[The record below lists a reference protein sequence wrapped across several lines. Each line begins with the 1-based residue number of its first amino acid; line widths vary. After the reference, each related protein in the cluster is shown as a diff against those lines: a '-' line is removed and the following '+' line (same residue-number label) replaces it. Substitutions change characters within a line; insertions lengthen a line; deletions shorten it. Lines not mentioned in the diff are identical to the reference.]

1 MIQEDDK
8 NKDLPTVPEPTME
21 EKEKDRPSQ
30 EDQIR
35 ERIIEEIVQEDPRR
49 LETDNEMNRQEIQI
63 SLLTKSGK
71 QRRFY

>member
-8 NKDLPTVPEPTME
+8 NKDLPAVPEPTME